1 MVIVESIVVI
11 YHQHSSTSNQDINIR
26 ITMPTCI
33 LRRTYCNSTNTIQY
47 IQFPSFATRNCA
59 WRRSK
64 IRSFAPKPFLRSVS
78 IASIWMVKGSFVP
91 KLSWSLMSTTFLLRQ
106 NPHDWYHLI
115 PILVRYLLEFRLSSS
130 SHGSLAVLLHDH
142 PADCSRVVPPPS
154 ALTNGE
160 VHQPINPRYPCHC
173 CEQVVMICLEKCNIV
188 IWY

>member
-1 MVIVESIVVI
+1 M
-11 YHQHSSTSNQDINIR
+11 
-26 ITMPTCI
+26 
-33 LRRTYCNSTNTIQY
+33 
-47 IQFPSFATRNCA
+47 
-59 WRRSK
+59 
-64 IRSFAPKPFLRSVS
+64 
-78 IASIWMVKGSFVP
+78 ASIWMVKGSFVP

-188 IWY
+188 IWYQHKQVIITKHNVIWHPIIWYVITCFIWSISILFYLI